1 MFKNGMVAIAG
12 AGLVLGSFLVVTDA
26 SAAGRGGHGGGHHAV
41 NHAARAGGQKS
52 TGSRY
57 TAPNRNN
64 GNFGSTGNNGGN
76 FGLSGPYVGLKFIGN
91 Q

>member
-1 MFKNGMVAIAG
+1 MFKNGMIAIAG
-12 AGLVLGSFLVVTDA
+12 AALVLGSFLVVSDA

-41 NHAARAGGQKS
+41 NHAARAGGQSHKS
-52 TGSRY
+52 TASRY

-64 GNFGSTGNNGGN
+64 GNFGSNGGN
-76 FGLSGPYVGLKFIGN
+76 FGMSGPYVGLKFIGN